1 MYSSCFSS
9 CFFSLEIVVGWE
21 VWACMG
27 GSLVDGESSVVLLL
41 LRGSRMGGMLLVPTG
56 WQPEPS
62 LGSLGPGGGE
72 QP

>member
-1 MYSSCFSS
+1 
-9 CFFSLEIVVGWE
+9 
-21 VWACMG
+21 MG